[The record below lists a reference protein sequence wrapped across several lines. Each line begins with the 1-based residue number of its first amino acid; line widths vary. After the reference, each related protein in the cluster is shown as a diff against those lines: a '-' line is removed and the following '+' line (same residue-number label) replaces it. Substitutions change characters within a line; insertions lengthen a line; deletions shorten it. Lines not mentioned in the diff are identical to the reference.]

1 MMAQNVFSDITGEM
15 FAMTALNVLL
25 SLFFYY
31 SVSTFLFMT
40 LYNTTLT
47 VT

>member
-25 SLFFYY
+25 SLFFIIV
-31 SVSTFLFMT
+31 SVHFCS
-40 LYNTTLT
+40 
-47 VT
+47 